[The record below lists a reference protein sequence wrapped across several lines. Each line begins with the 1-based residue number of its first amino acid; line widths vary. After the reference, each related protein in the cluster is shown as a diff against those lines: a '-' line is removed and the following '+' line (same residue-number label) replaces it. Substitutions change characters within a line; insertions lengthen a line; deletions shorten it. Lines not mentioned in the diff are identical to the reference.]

1 MERFVGLVNEVE
13 EYYISVGN
21 TSLECQNIYS
31 KVWFPGAMG
40 GTATVCLFRG
50 RGMVRR
56 DRVGWGQQGIG
67 GIGSKWIPEGFYC

>member
-31 KVWFPGAMG
+31 KVRFPSAMG
-40 GTATVCLFRG
+40 GTATVCLFRD

-56 DRVGWGQQGIG
+56 DRAGWGQQGIR
-67 GIGSKWIPEGFYC
+67 SKWIPEGFYC